1 MGRSILLVSAFV
13 LFSFASGPFMQPI
26 YYSDQMQRSLDSW
39 KMEKN
44 NREEVQ
50 FQTLRKAPTGGMTK
64 KERTFCREHV
74 AVLMMNFP
82 PLGNAIER
90 KM

>member
-1 MGRSILLVSAFV
+1 
-13 LFSFASGPFMQPI
+13 MQ
-26 YYSDQMQRSLDSW
+26 
-39 KMEKN
+39 KN